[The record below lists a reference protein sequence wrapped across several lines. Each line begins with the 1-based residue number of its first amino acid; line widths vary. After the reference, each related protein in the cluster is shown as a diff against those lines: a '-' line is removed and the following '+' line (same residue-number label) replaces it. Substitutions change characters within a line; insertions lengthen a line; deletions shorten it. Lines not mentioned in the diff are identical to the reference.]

1 MIPIAIL
8 AGGLA
13 KRLGALTQNTPKSLV
28 PINGK
33 PFVHWQLELLAQ
45 KGLTKVVFCV
55 SHMSD
60 MIQDYVGN
68 GSKFN
73 LEVSYVQ
80 DGSKQ
85 LGTGGAIKKAIPS
98 LGEKFMVL
106 YGDSYLNLNYFAAE
120 QVFLKSTK
128 KAMMTIYKNNN
139 NYDSSNVLF
148 TDHRIEIYDKNQRD
162 NNFNYIDYG
171 LSFFSQEVF
180 ERYPIDRKF
189 DLSLVCKE
197 LAEGGDLEGYE
208 VFDRFYEVGSLKG
221 IKDFSQ
227 HKRNRKNDF

>member
-120 QVFLKSTK
+120 QAFLKSTK

-139 NYDSSNVLF
+139 VVIFCSFIYLF
-148 TDHRIEIYDKNQRD
+148 ALHEVPCRKVFFCHVEP
-162 NNFNYIDYG
+162 
-171 LSFFSQEVF
+171 SFFLGQVETDVGQG
-180 ERYPIDRKF
+180 P
-189 DLSLVCKE
+189 
-197 LAEGGDLEGYE
+197 
-208 VFDRFYEVGSLKG
+208 RFLCEKM
-221 IKDFSQ
+221 
-227 HKRNRKNDF
+227 